1 MKLVYDKSLYHN
13 NEKLANC
20 INLRDEYET
29 THGESKKY
37 VMLMEKIKDEGPFD
51 ALGYFEVD
59 KTTLTA
65 AVGTV
70 ATYLIILIQFNLC

>member
-1 MKLVYDKSLYHN
+1 
-13 NEKLANC
+13 
-20 INLRDEYET
+20 
-29 THGESKKY
+29 
-37 VMLMEKIKDEGPFD
+37 MLMEKIKDEGPFD
-51 ALGYFEVD
+51 ALGYFEAD